1 MYKLVRCTLGV
12 LSLNQFLQSTLDGNK
27 AICHISYVG
36 LPVLFC
42 LLLCPCAHHAQKLD
56 KFEILSPE
64 KPVTNAIPPAPPTLM
79 ESVCALLVLQCPIV
93 CHYFYCVRIACG
105 TAPGHIVMF
114 IFV

>member
-79 ESVCALLVLQCPIV
+79 ESMCALLVHVLLSAIIFTVSELPVVQ
-93 CHYFYCVRIACG
+93 HQG
-105 TAPGHIVMF
+105 TL
-114 IFV
+114 